1 MEIMILLV
9 NVALC
14 VWVGSSAANRGR
26 SFGGWFFLSLFIS
39 PILGGIGL
47 LIAGDKVVAN
57 G

>member
-14 VWVGSSAANRGR
+14 VWVGASASNRGR
-26 SFGGWFFLSLFIS
+26 CFWGWFILSLLIS

-47 LIAGDKVVAN
+47 LIAGDKAVAN